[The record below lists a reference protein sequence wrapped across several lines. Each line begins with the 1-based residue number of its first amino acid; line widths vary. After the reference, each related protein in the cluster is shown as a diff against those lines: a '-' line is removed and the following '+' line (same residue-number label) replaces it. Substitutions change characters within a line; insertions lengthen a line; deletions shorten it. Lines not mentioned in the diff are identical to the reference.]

1 MSIVLALLIDR
12 WWGEPPARL
21 HPVVWMGHY
30 LKRTGSGLPGRGPK
44 MALALGS
51 VYWLAGAALTAA
63 AYGYA
68 GHMLARFPLWLDVAL
83 TAVLLKP
90 LFALRMLL
98 GEVEAVE
105 RSLTQSVES
114 GRARLALI
122 VSRDTEQ
129 LDSSEVRESALESL
143 AENLSDS
150 VIAPLFWFA
159 IFGLP
164 GAAVYRFANTAD
176 AMWGYRGRWE
186 WAGKFAA
193 RTDDLLN
200 LVPARITALGLLLA
214 GPNRMS
220 VLRRLPQEAARTAS
234 PNSGWPMGALALS
247 LNIRLRKPQVYA
259 LNAEGQVPSGQDIA
273 TALRRAATANVPR
286 GRGPHE
292 CAKRVQAVV
301 RDLAIPHEVPE
312 GVLHLRGEAAT
323 ERSKELG
330 KEDRATLR
338 EHVADALVRR
348 PFPRRGDGHE

>member
-1 MSIVLALLIDR
+1 VSIILALLIDR
-12 WWGEPPARL
+12 CWGEPPARL

-30 LKRTGSGLPGRGPK
+30 LKRAGKGLPDRSPK
-44 MALALGS
+44 MAFFLGAT
-51 VYWLAGAALTAA
+51 YWLAGAVLVAA

-68 GHMLARFPLWLDVAL
+68 GLVLARLPLWLEVSL
-83 TAVLLKP
+83 TALLLKP

-98 GEVEAVE
+98 GEVAAVE
-105 RSLTQSVES
+105 QSLTQGIDS

-122 VSRDTEQ
+122 VSRDTTQ

-214 GPNRMS
+214 GPNRIA

-247 LNIRLRKPQVYA
+247 LNVRLRKPRVYA
-259 LNAEGQVPSGQDIA
+259 LNVNGSAPSAQDTA
-273 TALRRAATANVPR
+273 TGLRRAETTAWI
-286 GRGPHE
+286 
-292 CAKRVQAVV
+292 
-301 RDLAIPHEVPE
+301 LAILLAI
-312 GVLHLRGEAAT
+312 GVQYGSGAGYA
-323 ERSKELG
+323 
-330 KEDRATLR
+330 
-338 EHVADALVRR
+338 
-348 PFPRRGDGHE
+348 

>member
-1 MSIVLALLIDR
+1 MSIILALLIDR
-12 WWGEPPARL
+12 WWGEPPAHL

-30 LKRTGSGLPGRGPK
+30 LKRAGKGLPDRGPK
-44 MALALGS
+44 MAFFLGTA
-51 VYWLAGAALTAA
+51 YWLAGAVLVAA

-68 GHMLARFPLWLDVAL
+68 GLVLARLPLWLDVSL
-83 TAVLLKP
+83 TALLLKP

-98 GEVEAVE
+98 GEVAAVE
-105 RSLTQSVES
+105 QSLTQGIDS
-114 GRARLALI
+114 GRSRLALI
-122 VSRDTEQ
+122 VSRDTTQ

-214 GPNRMS
+214 GPNRIA

-247 LNIRLRKPQVYA
+247 LNVRLRKPRVYA
-259 LNAEGQVPSGQDIA
+259 LNRNGSAPSAQD
-273 TALRRAATANVPR
+273 TAAGLRRAEATAW
-286 GRGPHE
+286 
-292 CAKRVQAVV
+292 VV
-301 RDLAIPHEVPE
+301 ALLLAM
-312 GVLHLRGEAAT
+312 GAQYGSGAGYA
-323 ERSKELG
+323 
-330 KEDRATLR
+330 
-338 EHVADALVRR
+338 
-348 PFPRRGDGHE
+348 

>member
-1 MSIVLALLIDR
+1 VSIVLALLVDR

-21 HPVVWMGHY
+21 HPVVWMGNY
-30 LKRTGSGLPGRGPK
+30 LKYAGKGLPDRGPK
-44 MALALGS
+44 MALFLGS
-51 VYWLAGAALTAA
+51 AYWLAGAALVAA

-68 GHMLARFPLWLDVAL
+68 GVLLARLPLWLDVSL
-83 TAVLLKP
+83 TALLLKP

-98 GEVEAVE
+98 GEVAAVE
-105 RSLTQSVES
+105 QALTQGIDS

-122 VSRDTEQ
+122 VSRDTTQ

-193 RTDDLLN
+193 RADDLLN
-200 LVPARITALGLLLA
+200 LLPARITALGLALA
-214 GPNRMS
+214 GPNRLTL
-220 VLRRLPQEAARTAS
+220 LRRLPQEAARTTS

-247 LNIRLRKPQVYA
+247 LNVRLRKPRVYA
-259 LNAEGQVPSGQDIA
+259 LNANGSVPSAQDTA
-273 TALRRAATANVPR
+273 TGLRRAETVAWI
-286 GRGPHE
+286 
-292 CAKRVQAVV
+292 
-301 RDLAIPHEVPE
+301 LAILLAI
-312 GVLHLRGEAAT
+312 GVQYGSGAGYA
-323 ERSKELG
+323 
-330 KEDRATLR
+330 
-338 EHVADALVRR
+338 
-348 PFPRRGDGHE
+348 